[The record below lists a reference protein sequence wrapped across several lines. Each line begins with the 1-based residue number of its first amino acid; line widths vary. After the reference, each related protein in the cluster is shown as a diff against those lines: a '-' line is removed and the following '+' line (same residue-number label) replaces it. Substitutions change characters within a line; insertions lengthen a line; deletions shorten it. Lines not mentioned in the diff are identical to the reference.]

1 MNYHELVHQIRTKKT
16 NLCIGLDTDIK
27 KIPQFLL
34 KEKDPVFTFNKI
46 IIEATHDLCVAYKPN
61 IAFYESMGPKGWESL
76 EKTMEVIPENLFTI
90 ADAKRGDIGNTS
102 EMYARTFFEYY
113 QFDAVTVAPYMGE
126 DSVAPFLKYE
136 NKWVIVLGLTSN
148 KGSNDFQR
156 LTFEGKSLYE
166 HVFEKVSTWGN
177 IHNLMFVVGAT
188 HADDFSQIR
197 KKVPDHFL
205 LVPGVGAQGGDAE
218 SIMIRPIAERDI
230 DPSSTCAEGIP
241 EMGAEVSATFLV
253 LLRGVFT
260 GALGSCLITTTR
272 EGYSCSTCDLRL
284 GRSTQAS
291 ALGSNPNSFLMKF
304 HIFTSPCHENRNR
317 TWRFLSQCWSTRASR
332 F

>member
-126 DSVAPFLKYE
+126 DSVTPFLNYKD
-136 NKWVIVLGLTSN
+136 KWVIVLGLTSN

-156 LTFEGKSLYE
+156 LTFEGKTLYE

-218 SIMIRPIAERDI
+218 SIMEKGQNKNCGLLINVSRDI
-230 DPSSTCAEGIP
+230 LYAGNGHDFAET
-241 EMGAEVSATFLV
+241 A
-253 LLRGVFT
+253 
-260 GALGSCLITTTR
+260 R
-272 EGYSCSTCDLRL
+272 EKTKLY
-284 GRSTQAS
+284 A
-291 ALGSNPNSFLMKF
+291 N
-304 HIFTSPCHENRNR
+304 I
-317 TWRFLSQCWSTRASR
+317 LSGKISV
-332 F
+332 